1 MKKNTSLLLTTLFSV
16 LFLSSAAAH
25 ALSLDE
31 AKGTGV
37 VGETPSGYLEVV
49 QQSPDASALVK
60 EINSKRHEQY
70 EGIAQKNGTP
80 IKAVEELAGK
90 KAIEK
95 TAKGNYVK
103 LNGKWVKK

>member
-1 MKKNTSLLLTTLFSV
+1 MKKNASLLLTTLFSV
-16 LFLSSAAAH
+16 LSLSSTAH

-31 AKGTGV
+31 AKGSGV
-37 VGETPSGYLEVV
+37 VGETPSGYLEVI
-49 QQSPDASALVK
+49 QQSPDVSALVK
-60 EINSKRHEQY
+60 EVNSKRHEQY
-70 EGIAQKNGTP
+70 EGIAQKNSTP
-80 IKAVEELAGK
+80 LKAVEELAGK

>member
-1 MKKNTSLLLTTLFSV
+1 MKKNASLLLTTLFSI
-16 LFLSSAAAH
+16 LFLSSTAAH

-49 QQSPDASALVK
+49 QQSPDASVLVK
-60 EINSKRHEQY
+60 EVNSKRREQY
-70 EGIAQKNGTP
+70 EGIAQKNSTP
-80 IKAVEELAGK
+80 LKAVEELAGR

-103 LNGKWVKK
+103 IDGKWVKK